1 MQTYYVLL
9 HMRRHSRDARGAIID
24 RLRSLIDVERDMIAR
39 IDVADRL
46 FFNENTLKGVKAV
59 VDEFKDKVEL
69 QLYVVGIPEDED
81 LYMYGEA
88 DLDEFADV
96 IEVYPNIDHDRID
109 NVTYSFS
116 KAKSDQS
123 RNDTFEQ
130 SHSINVTKVAETVEP
145 LIDNASVIAKPK
157 FERSEEL
164 TTSEIEF
171 SQDDLVA
178 MELPNLEK
186 VYRALDASLALD
198 DDTPLSEV
206 VVSQA
211 ESNLAIMRALM
222 AEDLEDLESIDF
234 ERTNSL
240 IYDKAKSS
248 FHAKEYI
255 DSDKEL
261 KEFLDKANEEKAE
274 INARYEKTMRDY
286 LEPLFKKMEEEYRS
300 QVRDNTQD
308 LLQDYILSI
317 EPQYIE
323 LKNNRERKRR
333 ALSDS
338 IMMQFAKTEGSRT
351 AKALVK
357 FLTLKSEITNSTIRS
372 INKLKHSNDSSSIHD
387 AESEELFNQRMQLEQ
402 ARSKADNDL
411 RELENARR
419 NLEAERLS
427 NEEAAAKRLEEIENA
442 SQDLIERQKEIE
454 SKQRELEN
462 QRREAEEYVSQQT
475 MELKNLSE
483 QIIQNQNSQSQ
494 NSDDTELHRN
504 DDLVEAKQHQDETTI
519 DDVNHNG
526 DQDVG
531 IQQNIKVHE
540 IPIDISETFVG
551 TSNSAESSE
560 EEHNDD
566 LVTSSVDLEE
576 IDMSQD
582 EIADHDSTD
591 IVFDDDEDDDPPKS
605 KKSKK
610 SKSSGRKKL
619 SMLAKIGIGTGVGLA
634 AVIAT
639 FGVLILT
646 SNPDS
651 KSKDTKTQQEAG
663 KNKEVEPLFNVGDT
677 LTINDTNGDSLDVVL
692 KEFKEDGSAIAEDS
706 NKGKWLITYEQMKDY
721 LKQHPEKGN
730 SSKSSDK
737 PKSDQT
743 TSDSKTN
750 SSSQETKTDA
760 NSGKSENTSAATD
773 NSVHADAEQPHN
785 QNDVTHQSESDLKS

>member
-9 HMRRHSRDARGAIID
+9 HMRRHSRDARGAIIN

-59 VDEFKDKVEL
+59 VDEFKDKVKL

-96 IEVYPNIDHDRID
+96 IEVYPNMDHDRID

-145 LIDNASVIAKPK
+145 LIDNTSVIVKPK

-248 FHAKEYI
+248 VYASEYI
-255 DSDKEL
+255 ESDQEL

-483 QIIQNQNSQSQ
+483 QIIQNQNLQSQ
-494 NSDDTELHRN
+494 NSDDAELHRN
-504 DDLVEAKQHQDETTI
+504 DDLVEAKQRQDETTI
-519 DDVNHNG
+519 DDVNHNS

-551 TSNSAESSE
+551 TSNSVETSE
-560 EEHNDD
+560 EEPTDD

-591 IVFDDDEDDDPPKS
+591 IVFDDDEDDVPP
-605 KKSKK
+605 KSKK

-619 SMLAKIGIGTGVGLA
+619 SMLAKIGIGAGVGLA

-651 KSKDTKTQQEAG
+651 NSKDTKTQQEAG
-663 KNKEVEPLFNVGDT
+663 KSKEVEPLFNVGDT

-737 PKSDQT
+737 SKSDQT

-760 NSGKSENTSAATD
+760 NAGKSENTSAATD
-773 NSVHADAEQPHN
+773 NSVHADVEQNHN
-785 QNDVTHQSESDLKS
+785 QNDVTHQSESDIKS

>member
-9 HMRRHSRDARGAIID
+9 HMRRHSRDARGAIIN

-88 DLDEFADV
+88 DLDEFADM
-96 IEVYPNIDHDRID
+96 IEVYPNMDHDRID

-164 TTSEIEF
+164 TASEIEF

-248 FHAKEYI
+248 VHAKEYI

-261 KEFLDKANEEKAE
+261 KEFLDNANEEKAE
-274 INARYEKTMRDY
+274 ISARYEKTMRDY

-504 DDLVEAKQHQDETTI
+504 DDLVEAKQHQDETAI
-519 DDVNHNG
+519 DDVNHNS

-591 IVFDDDEDDDPPKS
+591 IVFDDDEDDPP
-605 KKSKK
+605 KSKK

-619 SMLAKIGIGTGVGLA
+619 SMLAKIGIGAGVGLA

-651 KSKDTKTQQEAG
+651 KNNDTKTQQEAG
-663 KNKEVEPLFNVGDT
+663 KSKEVEPLFNVGDT

-730 SSKSSDK
+730 SSKSSNK
-737 PKSDQT
+737 SKSDQT

-760 NSGKSENTSAATD
+760 NSGKSENTSAAAD
-773 NSVHADAEQPHN
+773 NSVHADVEQNHN

>member
-9 HMRRHSRDARGAIID
+9 HMRRHSRDARGAIIN

-96 IEVYPNIDHDRID
+96 IEVYPNMDHDRID

-145 LIDNASVIAKPK
+145 LIDNASVIVKPK

-234 ERTNSL
+234 ERTNSI

-248 FHAKEYI
+248 VYASEYI
-255 DSDKEL
+255 ESDQEL

-323 LKNNRERKRR
+323 LKNNREHKRR

-494 NSDDTELHRN
+494 NPDDTELHRN

-519 DDVNHNG
+519 DDVNHNS

-619 SMLAKIGIGTGVGLA
+619 SMLAKIGIGAGVGLA

-651 KSKDTKTQQEAG
+651 KNKDTKTQQEAG
-663 KNKEVEPLFNVGDT
+663 KSKEVEPLFNVGDT

-737 PKSDQT
+737 SKSDQT

-760 NSGKSENTSAATD
+760 NSGKSENTSATTD
-773 NSVHADAEQPHN
+773 NSVHADVEQNHN
-785 QNDVTHQSESDLKS
+785 QNDVTHQSESDIKS